1 MRLRDKGAFRS
12 GRAYPYGVQNLLI
25 GEAPE
30 LKNRRTGP
38 DYIADA
44 LRAAINNGQLEDGAV
59 LNQVELAEHFGVSR
73 VPVRE
78 ALRRLEA
85 EGLVDASAHRRAV
98 VSGLSPDR
106 VAEIYELRGLIEG
119 HLGEKA
125 VPHVDRRRLATL
137 SALNREMRDVRDHQ
151 RWLELNRE
159 FHETL
164 YEPAGRPA
172 ALELL
177 QSLRQRGER
186 YVQMWTRGRGL
197 ERPVEAAREHAAIVR
212 AVRRGDA
219 QATREAIM
227 SHIDSTRDAI
237 MALAPRTGTG
247 SVEEPPDGADAGR
260 RRTRRPAPR
269 RVSSRGRTP
278 RA

>member
-1 MRLRDKGAFRS
+1 M
-12 GRAYPYGVQNLLI
+12 QNLLI

-125 VPHVDRRRLATL
+125 VPNVDRGRLATL
-137 SALNREMRDVRDHQ
+137 SALNREMRDERDHQ

-219 QATREAIM
+219 EATREAIM

-237 MALAPRTGTG
+237 MALAPRAGG
-247 SVEEPPDGADAGR
+247 SAAGEPAATAAAGASR

>member
-1 MRLRDKGAFRS
+1 MQK
-12 GRAYPYGVQNLLI
+12 LLI
-25 GEAPE
+25 GQAPE
-30 LKNRRTGP
+30 LRNRRTGP

-44 LRAAINNGQLEDGAV
+44 LRAAINSGQLEDGAV

-85 EGLVDASAHRRAV
+85 EGLIDASAHRRAV

-106 VAEIYELRGLIEG
+106 VAEVYELRALIEG

-125 VPHVDRRRLATL
+125 VPNVDRRRLARL
-137 SALNREMRDVRDHQ
+137 VALNRAMRDARDHQ
-151 RWLELNRE
+151 RWMELNRE

-177 QSLRQRGER
+177 ESLRQRGER

-197 ERPVEAAREHAAIVR
+197 ARPAEAAREHAAIVR

-219 QATREAIM
+219 EETRAAIVR
-227 SHIDSTRDAI
+227 HIDHTRDAV
-237 MALAPRTGTG
+237 MALAPSASADTADGG
-247 SVEEPPDGADAGR
+247 S
-260 RRTRRPAPR
+260 
-269 RVSSRGRTP
+269 
-278 RA
+278 

>member
-1 MRLRDKGAFRS
+1 
-12 GRAYPYGVQNLLI
+12 VQRLLI

-30 LKNRRTGP
+30 LRHRRTGP

-44 LRAAINNGQLEDGAV
+44 LRAAINSGQLEDGAV

-85 EGLVDASAHRRAV
+85 EGLIDASAHRRAV
-98 VSGLSPDR
+98 VSGLSPER
-106 VAEIYELRGLIEG
+106 VSEVYELRALIEG
-119 HLGEKA
+119 HLGAKA
-125 VPHVDRRRLATL
+125 APNIDRARLARLT
-137 SALNREMRDVRDHQ
+137 ALNREMRDERSHE

-164 YEPAGRPA
+164 YEPADRPA
-172 ALELL
+172 AMELL

-186 YVQMWTRGRGL
+186 YVQMWSGGRGL
-197 ERPVEAAREHAAIVR
+197 ERAAAATREHAAIVR

-219 QATREAIM
+219 DAARAAIVD
-227 SHIDSTRDAI
+227 HIEHTRDAV
-237 MALAPRTGTG
+237 MRLNPAARRGAEAPSAAAATARAA
-247 SVEEPPDGADAGR
+247 GARAARARAARAGARRAAAGGAR
-260 RRTRRPAPR
+260 RRRARPPAP
-269 RVSSRGRTP
+269 
-278 RA
+278 A